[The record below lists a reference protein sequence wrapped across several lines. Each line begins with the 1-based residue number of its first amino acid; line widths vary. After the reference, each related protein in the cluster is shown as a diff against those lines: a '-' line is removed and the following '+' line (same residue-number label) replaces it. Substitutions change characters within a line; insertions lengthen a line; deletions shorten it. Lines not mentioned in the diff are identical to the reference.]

1 MISSNRQWILHF
13 AQSGIPRMKISLTKL
28 ALLATASMLPLAT
41 HAARASES
49 AAVPMFRV
57 LPAHGTIHLYQHT
70 PAALKTWTG
79 SISYKGKNYN
89 YSMVGTNPTNTNTT
103 TTFSI
108 YIIPIKMVYGST
120 NGNMTFDPSVDKAN
134 GVSIVQNL
142 LNSPL
147 FNSLDWKWG
156 STDMGTTQYEDAFQ
170 RGSFWS
176 SVGSTNTAYHVVFA
190 SPVVLTEQSIT
201 VTKAQGKVIT
211 NPFGSGKVGEM
222 NINSFDAKLQT
233 FMSKFSQI
241 NPTVLPLFLTDNI
254 YLTSGGCCIG
264 GYHSADT
271 NGQTYSYATYATSPG
286 VFSEDID
293 ALSHELGE
301 WVDDPFTTSN
311 SPCGILEVGDPIE
324 VLSNYGTFPV
334 TFNGVTWH
342 PQALTFLEYFGAPAN
357 TSANNW
363 LDNQHLLTSVCQNG
377 S

>member
-1 MISSNRQWILHF
+1 MKNR
-13 AQSGIPRMKISLTKL
+13 LTML
-28 ALLATASMLPLAT
+28 ALLATASMLPLA
-41 HAARASES
+41 AQASEPS
-49 AAVPMFRV
+49 AIPMFKV
-57 LPAHGTIHLYQHT
+57 LPAHGMIHQYARQ
-70 PAALKTWTG
+70 PAALQTWNGTITY
-79 SISYKGKNYN
+79 SGKNYS
-89 YSMVGTNPTNTNTT
+89 YSMVGTNPANTNTT
-103 TTFSI
+103 TTVTI
-108 YIIPIKMVYGST
+108 YIVPIKMVYGSR
-120 NGNMTFDPSVDKAN
+120 NGNMTFDPNTTIAN
-134 GVSIVQNL
+134 GVSITQNL

-156 STDMGTTQYEDAFQ
+156 SLDMGTTQYEDAFQ
-170 RGSFWS
+170 RGSFWG
-176 SVGSTNTAYHVVFA
+176 SVGSTNTSYHVVFA
-190 SPVVLTEQSIT
+190 TPVVLSEQTIT
-201 VTKAQGKVIT
+201 VSRNQGQVDN

-222 NINSFDAKLQT
+222 NINSFDSQLQT

-241 NPTVLPLFLTDNI
+241 NPGVLPLFVTDNI

-271 NGQTYSYATYATSPG
+271 NGQTYAYATYATSPG

-293 ALSHELGE
+293 AFSHELGE

-324 VLSNYGTFPV
+324 GLANYGTFAV
-334 TFNGVTWH
+334 TSNGVTWH

-363 LDNQHLLTSVCQNG
+363 LDNQHLLTSICQHG